1 MISIILSKSCLVC
14 CSRKIIN
21 DGVVCCH
28 LTWSSGDYIPVK
40 ACHVFTS
47 SFTAAICRR
56 IEFLEF
62 IAESHAF
69 FKIRLMFTKQAIK
82 YIMSGKK
89 KKKKGCLLPVLTAF
103 PCWKNEALE
112 TGDSFHKWQVFFIW
126 INFFLLNNQTNL
138 TRWKHVTFLFQ
149 WVVKMSSP
157 SSSGRKRGRSSNPST
172 RKFLDDACAQSCW
185 DLSQFYTDY
194 KVFLKNVL
202 AFCVMMTLFI
212 RVKVK
217 TVNS

>member
-1 MISIILSKSCLVC
+1 MISIIPSKSCLVC

-40 ACHVFTS
+40 ACHHVFTS

-56 IEFLEF
+56 IEFLEL

-89 KKKKGCLLPVLTAF
+89 KVVYCLSWRPSHVGKMKLLR
-103 PCWKNEALE
+103 LE
-112 TGDSFHKWQVFFIW
+112 TPSINDRVFFIW

-194 KVFLKNVL
+194 KVFLKKCSGFL
-202 AFCVMMTLFI
+202 CYDDI
-212 RVKVK
+212 IY
-217 TVNS
+217 